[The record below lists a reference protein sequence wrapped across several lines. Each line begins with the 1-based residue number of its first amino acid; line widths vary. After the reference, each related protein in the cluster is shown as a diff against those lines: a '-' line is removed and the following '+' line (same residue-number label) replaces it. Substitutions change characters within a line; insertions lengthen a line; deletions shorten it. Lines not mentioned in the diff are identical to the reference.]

1 MYNYYVLIVL
11 VQISKFVWIVNI
23 NYYVLVAVCYMN
35 M

>member
-23 NYYVLVAVCYMN
+23 NYYGLVAVYPMN